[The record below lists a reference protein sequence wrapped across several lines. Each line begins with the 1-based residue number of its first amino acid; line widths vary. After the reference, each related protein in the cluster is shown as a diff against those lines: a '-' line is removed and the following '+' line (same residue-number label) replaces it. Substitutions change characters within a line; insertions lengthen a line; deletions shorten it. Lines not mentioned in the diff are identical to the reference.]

1 MTTRYCLVLDLKD
14 DPALIARYEAHHRQ
28 VWPEVLA
35 HIHAAG
41 VEDMTIWRYGDR
53 LVMLLETGP
62 DFSFARMAAME
73 ADNPRVQEWE
83 RLMWA
88 FQRALPGAPEGS
100 KWQVTARI
108 FQLSK
113 AMDLD

>member
-1 MTTRYCLVLDLKD
+1 MMTRHCLVLDLKD
-14 DPALIARYEAHHRQ
+14 DPALIAWYEAHHRQ

-53 LVMLLETGP
+53 LGMLLEAGP
-62 DFSFARMAAME
+62 DFSFAHMAAMV
-73 ADNPRVQEWE
+73 ADNPRVQAWE

-88 FQRALPGAPEGS
+88 FQRALPGTSEGS
-100 KWQVTARI
+100 KWQATARI